1 MPNFVFPGIGNNH
14 VGIITKVDGETLTVQ
29 GGNLDAITNNFQEA
43 TTDWQTFTM
52 SLEELSKETMGFS
65 LLY

>member
-1 MPNFVFPGIGNNH
+1 MPNCVFPGIGNNH

-43 TTDWQTFTM
+43 TTDWQTFTI
-52 SLEELSKETMGFS
+52 S
-65 LLY
+65 